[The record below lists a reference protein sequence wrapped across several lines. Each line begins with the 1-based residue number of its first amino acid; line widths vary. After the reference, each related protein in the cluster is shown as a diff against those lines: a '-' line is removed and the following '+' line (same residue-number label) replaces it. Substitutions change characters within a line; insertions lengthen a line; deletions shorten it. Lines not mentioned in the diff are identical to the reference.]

1 MIEKKQIIAGIDIG
15 CSGVRCVIAIE
26 DENSELEIAG
36 VGICPCSGHI
46 RQGVL
51 VNAATAGDAVRR
63 AVEEAEQIC
72 GLEIESAFVNIT
84 GLHVRGILASATLQV
99 GEGRSEDPEE
109 ITEDDIRR
117 VEDSAGNIT
126 LPSGCEVLE
135 RTVRDYSFGGFSQLP
150 DPPVGLKSVSVQ
162 ARVYTIYA
170 DRIAAENLRTVVQ
183 NVGIKVEAVIP
194 SAVASATAV
203 LNRDEKQ
210 VGTVVVDIGSANT
223 DLVVYYGGAP
233 IHLSSFAMG
242 GNKITS
248 DIQSLG
254 ISWNDAEKLKIEKV
268 AAANQFAE
276 KNTLSVR
283 KVGARG
289 TVSVALPVLTQ
300 IAAQRI
306 EEIFN
311 FTAEEISASGIGIA
325 NLTGGMV
332 ITGGAARMTGIIDAA
347 TSITGQQV
355 EPGTPRAVKSDS
367 KLINT
372 PEMATAIGLVK
383 HGLELRRVDTGVKD
397 QVGYKDIAKRVSK
410 FFNKLK

>member
-1 MIEKKQIIAGIDIG
+1 MEKNIIAGIDIG

-26 DENSELEIAG
+26 DENSALEIAG

-51 VNAATAGDAVRR
+51 VNASIAGAAIQR
-63 AVEEAEQIC
+63 AVEEAEQTC
-72 GLEIESAFVNIT
+72 GLEIESVFINIT
-84 GLHVRGILASATLQV
+84 GLHVRGMLASATLQI
-99 GEGRSEDPEE
+99 GEGKSDYPEE
-109 ITEDDIRR
+109 ISEEHIKS
-117 VEDSAGNIT
+117 VEESAGNIT

-150 DPPVGLKSVSVQ
+150 DPPVGLKSGSVQ

-170 DRIAAENLRTVVQ
+170 DRIAAENLRSVVQ
-183 NVGIKVEAVIP
+183 NAGIAVEAVIP
-194 SAVASATAV
+194 SAVASAAAV
-203 LNRDEKQ
+203 LNSDEKQ

-223 DLVVYYGGAP
+223 DLVIYYGGSP
-233 IHLSSFAMG
+233 IHLSSFSMG

-254 ISWNDAEKLKIEKV
+254 ISWNDAEKLKTEKV

-276 KNTLSVR
+276 KSTLSVR
-283 KVGARG
+283 KVGGRG
-289 TVSVALPVLTQ
+289 AVSVALPVLTQ

-311 FTAEEISASGIGIA
+311 FVAEEIAASGIGVA
-325 NLTGGMV
+325 NLTGGIV
-332 ITGGAARMTGIIDAA
+332 LTGGAARMAGIIDAA
-347 TSITGQQV
+347 TGITGHQV
-355 EPGTPRAVKSDS
+355 EPGIPRAVKSAS
-367 KLINT
+367 KLANT

-383 HGLELRRVDTGVKD
+383 HGLELRQIDTGEKEHL
-397 QVGYKDIAKRVSK
+397 GYKDFTKRVSN

>member
-1 MIEKKQIIAGIDIG
+1 MEKNIIAGIDIG

-26 DENSELEIAG
+26 DENSALEIAG

-46 RQGVL
+46 RQGIL
-51 VNAATAGDAVRR
+51 VNAAIAGTAIQQ
-63 AVEEAEQIC
+63 AVEEAEQTC
-72 GLEIESAFVNIT
+72 GLEIESAFINIT
-84 GLHVRGILASATLQV
+84 GLHVRGILASATRQI
-99 GEGRSEDPEE
+99 GEGKSDYPEE
-109 ITEDDIRR
+109 ISEDDIKS
-117 VEDSAGNIT
+117 VEESAGDIT

-150 DPPVGLKSVSVQ
+150 DPPVGLKSSSVQ
-162 ARVYTIYA
+162 ARVYTVYA
-170 DRIAAENLRTVVQ
+170 DRLAAENLRSVVQ
-183 NVGIKVEAVIP
+183 NAGITVEAVIP
-194 SAVASATAV
+194 SAVASASAV

-223 DLVVYYGGAP
+223 DVVIYYGGSP
-233 IHLSSFAMG
+233 IHLSSFSMG

-254 ISWNDAEKLKIEKV
+254 ISWNDAERLKTEKV

-276 KNTLSVR
+276 KSTLSVR
-283 KVGARG
+283 KVGGRG
-289 TVSVALPVLTQ
+289 SVSVALPVLTQ

-311 FTAEEISASGIGIA
+311 FTAEEIAASGIGVA

-332 ITGGAARMTGIIDAA
+332 ITGGAARMAGIIEAA
-347 TSITGQQV
+347 TLITGHQV
-355 EPGTPRAVKSDS
+355 EPGIPRAVKSDS
-367 KLINT
+367 KLVNT

-383 HGLELRRVDTGVKD
+383 HGLELRRKDTGVKEHI
-397 QVGYKDIAKRVSK
+397 GYKDFAKRISN

>member
-1 MIEKKQIIAGIDIG
+1 MERNIITGIDIG
-15 CSGVRCVIAIE
+15 CSGVRCVIALE
-26 DENSELEIAG
+26 DENSVLEIAG

-51 VNAATAGDAVRR
+51 VNASIAGEAIQR
-63 AVEEAEQIC
+63 AVEEAEQTC
-72 GLEIESAFVNIT
+72 GLEVESAFINIT
-84 GLHVRGILASATLQV
+84 GLHVRGILASATVQI
-99 GEGRSEDPEE
+99 GEGRSEEPEE
-109 ITEDDIRR
+109 ITEDDISQ
-117 VEDSAGNIT
+117 VEASAGNIT

-135 RTVRDYSFGGFSQLP
+135 RTIRDYSFGGFSQLP

-183 NVGIKVEAVIP
+183 NAGIAVDAVIP
-194 SAVASATAV
+194 SAVASAAAV
-203 LNRDEKQ
+203 LNADEKQ

-223 DLVVYYGGAP
+223 DIVVYYGGSP

-254 ISWNDAEKLKIEKV
+254 ISWNDAEKLKTEKV
-268 AAANQFAE
+268 AAVNQFAE
-276 KNTLSVR
+276 KSTLSVR
-283 KVGARG
+283 KVGGRG
-289 TVSVALPVLTQ
+289 SVSVALPVLTQ

-311 FTAEEISASGIGIA
+311 FTAEEIAASGIGVA
-325 NLTGGMV
+325 SLTGGMV
-332 ITGGAARMTGIIDAA
+332 VTGGAARMAGIIEAA
-347 TSITGQQV
+347 TAITGHQV
-355 EPGTPRAVKSDS
+355 EPGTPRAVKSGS
-367 KLINT
+367 KLAKT

-383 HGLELRRVDTGVKD
+383 HGLELRRADTGLKRRA
-397 QVGYKDIAKRVSK
+397 GYKSVSSRISK

>member
-1 MIEKKQIIAGIDIG
+1 MEKNIIAGIDIG

-26 DENSELEIAG
+26 DENSTLEIAG

-51 VNAATAGDAVRR
+51 VNASIAGAAIQR
-63 AVEEAEQIC
+63 AVEEAEQTC
-72 GLEIESAFVNIT
+72 GLEIESAFINIT
-84 GLHVRGILASATLQV
+84 GLHVRGMLAAATLQI
-99 GEGRSEDPEE
+99 GEGKSDYPEE
-109 ITEDDIRR
+109 ISEDDIKS
-117 VEDSAGNIT
+117 VEESAGNIT

-150 DPPVGLKSVSVQ
+150 DPPVGLKSGSVQ

-170 DRIAAENLRTVVQ
+170 DRIAAENLRSVVQ
-183 NVGIKVEAVIP
+183 NAGITVEAVIP
-194 SAVASATAV
+194 SAVASAAAV
-203 LNRDEKQ
+203 LNKDEKQ

-223 DLVVYYGGAP
+223 DLVIYYGGSP
-233 IHLSSFAMG
+233 IHLSSFSMG

-254 ISWNDAEKLKIEKV
+254 ISWNDAEKLKTEKV
-268 AAANQFAE
+268 AASNQFAE
-276 KNTLSVR
+276 KSTLSVR
-283 KVGARG
+283 KVGGRG

-311 FTAEEISASGIGIA
+311 FASEEIAASGIGVA
-325 NLTGGMV
+325 NLTGGIV
-332 ITGGAARMTGIIDAA
+332 LTGGAARMAGIIDAA
-347 TSITGQQV
+347 ASITGHQV
-355 EPGTPRAVKSDS
+355 EPGIPRAVKSVS
-367 KLINT
+367 KLANT

-383 HGLELRRVDTGVKD
+383 HGLELRRIDNGVKEH
-397 QVGYKDIAKRVSK
+397 VGYKDFAKRVSN

>member
-1 MIEKKQIIAGIDIG
+1 MTERNTIAGIDVG
-15 CSGVRCVIAIE
+15 CSGVRCVIALE

-36 VGICPCSGHI
+36 VGICPCNGHI

-51 VNAATAGDAVRR
+51 VNASIAEDAIQR
-63 AVEEAEQIC
+63 AVEEAEQTC

-84 GLHVRGILASATLQV
+84 GLHVRGILASATLQI

-109 ITEDDIRR
+109 ITEDDIKN
-117 VEDSAGNIT
+117 VENSAGNIT

-170 DRIAAENLRTVVQ
+170 DRIAAENLRTVVR
-183 NVGIKVEAVIP
+183 NAGIRVEAVIP
-194 SAVASATAV
+194 SAVASAAAV

-242 GNKITS
+242 GDKITS
-248 DIQSLG
+248 DIQSFG
-254 ISWNDAEKLKIEKV
+254 ISWNDAEKLKTEKV

-276 KNTLSVR
+276 KSTLSVR
-283 KVGARG
+283 KVGGRG
-289 TVSVALPVLTQ
+289 SVSIALPVLTQ

-311 FTAEEISASGIGIA
+311 FAAEEISASGIGVA
-325 NLTGGMV
+325 SLTGGMV
-332 ITGGAARMTGIIDAA
+332 ITGGAARMAGIIEAA
-347 TSITGQQV
+347 TSITGHQV
-355 EPGTPRAVKSDS
+355 EPGTPRGVKTDS
-367 KLINT
+367 NLANT

-383 HGLELRRVDTGVKD
+383 HGLELRRVHVDEKERA
-397 QVGYKDIAKRVSK
+397 GYKDIASRVSK
-410 FFNKLK
+410 YFNKLK

>member
-1 MIEKKQIIAGIDIG
+1 MMERNIIAGIDIG
-15 CSGVRCVIAIE
+15 CSGVRCVIAVE
-26 DENSELEIAG
+26 GENSVLEIAG
-36 VGICPCSGHI
+36 VGMCPCSGHI

-51 VNAATAGDAVRR
+51 VNASIAGAAIQR

-84 GLHVRGILASATLQV
+84 GLHVRGILASATLQI
-99 GEGRSEDPEE
+99 GEGRSEYPEE
-109 ITEDDIRR
+109 ITIDDIKK
-117 VEDSAGNIT
+117 VEENAGNIT

-150 DPPVGLKSVSVQ
+150 NPPVGLRSASVQ

-170 DRIAAENLRTVVQ
+170 DRIAAENLRAVVM
-183 NVGIKVEAVIP
+183 NAGITVEALIP
-194 SAVASATAV
+194 SAVASAAAV

-254 ISWNDAEKLKIEKV
+254 ISWNDAEKLKTEKV
-268 AAANQFAE
+268 AAVNQFAE
-276 KNTLSVR
+276 KSTLSVR
-283 KVGARG
+283 KVGGRG
-289 TVSVALPVLTQ
+289 AVSVALPVLTQ
-300 IAAQRI
+300 IAAGRI

-311 FTAEEISASGIGIA
+311 FASEEIAASGVGVASLI
-325 NLTGGMV
+325 GGMV
-332 ITGGAARMTGIIDAA
+332 ITGGAARMAGIIEAA
-347 TSITGQQV
+347 TSITGHQV
-355 EPGTPRAVKSDS
+355 EPGIPRAVKSDS
-367 KLINT
+367 KLVNT

-383 HGLELRRVDTGVKD
+383 HGLELRKQNTGVRERA
-397 QVGYKDIAKRVSK
+397 GYKDIASRVSK